1 MATTTILD
9 IVKVSELAVV
19 NRLTDTDYLI
29 VNDVQDSGVVESK
42 TIVINDLAISVSER
56 TSLRQLKDV
65 SPVSP
70 GANQIL
76 RWNGSEWAPSNES
89 DSGLKK
95 TDISV
100 FNETTPDGG
109 GKLEYDNNL
118 GVFTFFP
125 ADVYGPIS
133 NHNDVSSQAPVNG
146 DVLTWSE
153 LDNNWY
159 PADAID
165 LNVIQRPADG
175 KGTLVLDGNNL
186 IYTPPYLE
194 DFLTEEYVESD
205 PFFRASP
212 AADIKYIDIS
222 NWNTAHGWG
231 DHAEAGYLKE
241 VRLNDLT
248 DVNVSNAREDNLLK
262 FNESTRSWYPGTSV
276 VKKLGD
282 IENVVT
288 GGVKNNDVIKWK
300 SSSKVWASEENTVLL
315 LSDVNSRG
323 LAVGSVLRWSGIEWR
338 VDDFCFLTEVV
349 AGSGLSGGGK
359 ATKSNGGKVRVDV
372 NAGAGLRFSGDNLV
386 VASGTAISTNG
397 DKVNVIPGDAIST
410 SGNKINVVAGNA
422 IDVSGSRVNVRE
434 GDGLYIDSNNKLVV
448 KAGAGLNNDSQ
459 GVYVKPGRAIDV
471 NDDKV
476 NVREGAGLF
485 IDGSNNLV
493 VNPGLGLSADSRGVF
508 VNPGDAIDVN
518 DDKVNVRVDNKTVK
532 INSNNV
538 LTAETG
544 VKNGR
549 VVWGVVD
556 TFGNKV
562 NVGSG
567 DWGTFR
573 YGYGRAII
581 KVPGANLKRCAV
593 IVSDYDEEGDHISGC
608 FGEPGAGSR
617 PNDEVIIYSRDLQNL
632 ESRKAKALMDAI
644 RAGET
649 ELPSIYDDAFDGWD
663 GLDDSTPGIS
673 FMIIFPD

>member
-29 VNDVQDSGVVESK
+29 VNDVQASGVVESK

-89 DSGLKK
+89 DTGLKK
-95 TDISV
+95 TDISA
-100 FNETTPDGG
+100 FNEPTPDGG

-125 ADVYGPIS
+125 ADVFGPLS
-133 NHNDVSSQAPVNG
+133 NHGDVSSQTPVNG
-146 DVLTWSE
+146 DVLTWSSV
-153 LDNNWY
+153 DSNWY

-165 LNVIQRPADG
+165 INVIQRPANG
-175 KGTLVLDGNNL
+175 KGSLVLDGNDI

-194 DFLTEEYVESD
+194 DFVTDDFVEAD

-212 AADIKYIDIS
+212 AADIRYIDIS

-231 DHAEAGYLKE
+231 DHSQAGYLKE

-262 FNESTRSWYPGTSV
+262 YNASTRSWYPGTSV

-288 GGVKNNDVIKWK
+288 GGVQNNDVIKWK
-300 SSSKVWASEENTVLL
+300 SSSKVWASEENALNL
-315 LSDVNSRG
+315 LSDVNTTG
-323 LAVGSVLRWSGIEWR
+323 LANGSILRWDNIQWR

-349 AGSGLSGGGK
+349 AGSGLAGGGK
-359 ATKSNGGKVRVDV
+359 ATKSNGGKIRIDI

-386 VASGTAISTNG
+386 VASGAGISTSG
-397 DKVNVIPGDAIST
+397 DKVNVIPGSAIST
-410 SGNKINVVAGNA
+410 SGNQVNVVAGDA
-422 IDVSGSRVNVRE
+422 IDLKNDRVNVT
-434 GDGLYIDSNNKLVV
+434 
-448 KAGAGLNNDSQ
+448 AGSG
-459 GVYVKPGRAIDV
+459 IDV
-471 NDDKV
+471 KNDRV
-476 NVREGAGLF
+476 NVTT
-485 IDGSNNLV
+485 
-493 VNPGLGLSADSRGVF
+493 
-508 VNPGDAIDVN
+508 GDALDTSG
-518 DDKVNVRVDNKTVK
+518 DRVNVRVDNNTVK
-532 INSNNV
+532 INNKNQ
-538 LTAETG
+538 LTAQSG

-549 VVWGVVD
+549 VVWGVVKPKG
-556 TFGNKV
+556 TIKV
-562 NVGSG
+562 NSGSG
-567 DWGTFR
+567 DWSAKR
-573 YGYGRAII
+573 YGNGRVKIT
-581 KVPGANLKRCAV
+581 VSGANLRDAAV
-593 IVSDYDEEGDHISGC
+593 IVSDYDKEGDHISGC
-608 FGEPGAGSR
+608 YGEPGRDHNLNS
-617 PNDEVIIYSRDLQNL
+617 NQVIVYSRDLQNL
-632 ESRKAKALMDAI
+632 EERKARALMTAI
-644 RAGET
+644 RNGET
-649 ELPSIYDDAFDGWD
+649 ELPAIYGDDAFDDKWTP
-663 GLDDSTPGIS
+663 LDDSTPGIS